1 MFTLFNGESF
11 DYIGSSKMMYD
22 MQNNKFPEE
31 ITSNDEPKE
40 QWPLID
46 IESIRAHL
54 ELGQLFSD
62 DYHDIFAHVDEKFD
76 DPILDILKAEAIKT
90 GLNIRDATS
99 NILPPSSIQSTLKA
113 SDRKIPGIF
122 SRNL

>member
-40 QWPLID
+40 QWPLIGKNLFY
-46 IESIRAHL
+46 SNFHHL
-54 ELGQLFSD
+54 M
-62 DYHDIFAHVDEKFD
+62 
-76 DPILDILKAEAIKT
+76 AI
-90 GLNIRDATS
+90 
-99 NILPPSSIQSTLKA
+99 
-113 SDRKIPGIF
+113 
-122 SRNL
+122 